1 MPPETQSRETGP
13 PAAAEAKPSF
23 VGRMRALRQ
32 TRFGAFVPVLLAL
45 AAIWLHFGLAVPL
58 WEYWSDPDAESIRF
72 VFFSPRNIY
81 NLFMQSALVAT
92 LAVGITIVL
101 LLGDIDLS
109 VAATAGV
116 CAALLGV
123 LVLIGFPGWL
133 ACLMVMF
140 AGIVMGAAQGVMIA
154 YIGIPSFVVT
164 LAGLLGYQGLMQKIL
179 PTGNLYIGDEF
190 VRSIARALI
199 PDIWGLLL
207 AAALVAL
214 AAFAA
219 WRRQARR
226 RARGL
231 ELDANM
237 AVWGQVAFFA
247 VLVFAAVI
255 TMNNYRS
262 LPLMILLLVALTA
275 LMGWVTTSTPF
286 GRSIFAV
293 GGNAESARR
302 VGMNVKR
309 IRVAAFG
316 IVGLMAAIGGIFGAS
331 RYGSVSYTAFAG
343 GSLLLESIGAAVIGG
358 TSLFGGSGSV
368 WNAILGALV
377 IGSLGNGLDLSGASA
392 ADKLMFSG
400 AILLLAVAIDALSRP
415 QGGGR

>member
-1 MPPETQSRETGP
+1 MQTDPR
-13 PAAAEAKPSF
+13 PSF
-23 VGRMRALRQ
+23 VDRLRELRQ

-45 AAIWLHFGLAVPL
+45 AAIWCYFGLAVPL
-58 WEYWSDPDAESIRF
+58 WEYWSDPDADSIRF
-72 VFFSPRNIY
+72 IFLSPRNIY
-81 NLFMQSALVAT
+81 NLFMQSAVIAT

-109 VAATAGV
+109 AAATAGV

-123 LVLIGFPGWL
+123 LVLAGVPGWL
-133 ACLMVMF
+133 ACLIVM
-140 AGIVMGAAQGVMIA
+140 AVGIVMGAAQGLLVA
-154 YIGIPSFVVT
+154 YVGIPSFVVT

-179 PTGNLYIGDEF
+179 PTGNLNVGDPF
-190 VRSIARALI
+190 VRSIARLLI
-199 PDIWGLLL
+199 PDNLGLAL
-207 AAALVAL
+207 AGALVVLVAVMSV
-214 AAFAA
+214 
-219 WRRQARR
+219 RRQSRR

-231 ELDANM
+231 ELDSNLAI
-237 AVWGQVAFFA
+237 WGQVAFFA
-247 VLVFAAVI
+247 VLVFSAVV
-255 TMNNYRS
+255 TMNSYRS
-262 LPLMILLLVALTA
+262 VPLMILLLTAVTA
-275 LMGWVTTSTPF
+275 LVGWVTTSTPF

-302 VGMNVKR
+302 VGLNVR
-309 IRVAAFG
+309 RVRVAAFG

-331 RYGSVSYTAFAG
+331 RFGSVSYTAFAG

-358 TSLFGGSGSV
+358 TSLFGGRGSV

-400 AILLLAVAIDALSRP
+400 AILVLAVAIDAISRP
-415 QGGGR
+415 TGGNAT

>member
-1 MPPETQSRETGP
+1 MQPETRPSLVDRLRE
-13 PAAAEAKPSF
+13 
-23 VGRMRALRQ
+23 LRQ

-45 AAIWLHFGLAVPL
+45 TVIWTYFGLAVPI
-58 WEYWSDPDAESIRF
+58 WEYWSNPDSDALRF
-72 VFFSPRNIY
+72 IFLSPRNIY
-81 NLFMQSALVAT
+81 NLFMQSAVIAT
-92 LAVGITIVL
+92 LAVGITVVL

-109 VAATAGV
+109 AAATAGV

-123 LVLIGFPGWL
+123 LVLGGVPAWL
-133 ACLMVMF
+133 ACLIVM
-140 AGIVMGAAQGVMIA
+140 AVGVVMGAAQGLLVA
-154 YIGIPSFVVT
+154 YVGIPSFVVT

-179 PTGNLYIGDEF
+179 PTGNLNIGDPF
-190 VRSIARALI
+190 VRAIARVLI
-199 PDIWGLLL
+199 PDIWGL
-207 AAALVAL
+207 AL
-214 AAFAA
+214 AALLVLLMITALL
-219 WRRQARR
+219 RRQAQRR
-226 RARGL
+226 TKGL
-231 ELDANM
+231 ELDTNIV
-237 AVWGQVAFFA
+237 VWGQVVFFA
-247 VLVFAAVI
+247 ALVFGAVI
-255 TMNNYRS
+255 TMNSYRS

-275 LMGWVTTSTPF
+275 LVGWVTTSTPF

-309 IRVAAFG
+309 IRVACFG

-331 RYGSVSYTAFAG
+331 RFGSVSYTAFAG

-358 TSLFGGSGSV
+358 TSLFGGRGSV

-400 AILLLAVAIDALSRP
+400 AILLLAVAIDAVSRP
-415 QGGGR
+415 PTGSMR